1 MNQAATNQAATNQ
14 GATNQTEIPTEA
26 EVLRYFDTCSNW
38 GRWGPDDE
46 LGTLNYLSP
55 THRRA
60 AAQEVRDGVSVSCA
74 RLIPTRQVEEDF
86 SSPPLHFMTASGDAW
101 AGKVTPPE
109 TLQSAGDFVGIAFHG
124 FAVTH
129 VDSLCH
135 IFRDGLM
142 YNGRSAALVSTS
154 AGATVASVD
163 TVRDGIVG
171 RGVLLDIPRLRGK
184 DWLEPDE
191 GVFPSDLEAAEELG
205 GVTVGTGDIVLCR
218 FGMMAKRNA
227 LGPSREVFERRP
239 GLHASC
245 APWLHERQVAALGSD
260 SAQDLFPSGYP
271 ALRAPLHQ
279 VGIVAMGLC
288 LIDNCDLE
296 ALSATCRQ
304 LGRSQFLLSIGAL
317 RIENGTGSPVNP
329 IAVF

>member
-1 MNQAATNQAATNQ
+1 MPA
-14 GATNQTEIPTEA
+14 EIPSEA

-46 LGTLNYLSP
+46 LGTLNHISAE
-55 THRRA
+55 HRRA
-60 AAQEVRDGVSVSCA
+60 AARGVGDGISVSCA
-74 RLIPTRQVEEDF
+74 RLIPTLQAGEDF
-86 SSPPLHFMTASGDAW
+86 HSPPLHFMTASGDVW
-101 AGKVTPPE
+101 AGKPTPPDA
-109 TLQSAGDFVGIAFHG
+109 LQAAGDFIGLAFHG

-135 IFRDGLM
+135 VFRDGQM
-142 YNGRSAALVSTS
+142 YNGRPADLVSTA
-154 AGATVASVD
+154 AGATVAGVD
-163 TVRDGIVG
+163 TVRNGIVG
-171 RGVLLDIPRLRGK
+171 RGVLLDIPRAKGK

-191 GVFPSDLEAAEELG
+191 GVFPADLEEAERQG
-205 GVTVGTGDIVLCR
+205 GVTVGTGDILLCR
-218 FGMMAKRNA
+218 FGVMARRNA
-227 LGPSREVFERRP
+227 IGPSKEVFVRRP
-239 GLHASC
+239 GLHATC

-296 ALSATCRQ
+296 PLSATCQ
-304 LGRSQFLLSIGAL
+304 ELGRWQFLLSIGTL

>member
-1 MNQAATNQAATNQ
+1 
-14 GATNQTEIPTEA
+14 
-26 EVLRYFDTCSNW
+26 VLRYFDTCNNW
-38 GRWGPDDE
+38 NRWGPDDQ
-46 LGTLNYLSP
+46 LGTLNYITP
-55 THRRA
+55 AHRSA
-60 AAQEVRDGVSVSCA
+60 AAQAVREGVSVSCA
-74 RLIPTRQVEEDF
+74 RLIPTTRVEDDF
-86 SSPPLHFMTASGDAW
+86 HSPPLHFMTASGDAW
-101 AGKVTPPE
+101 AGKPTP
-109 TLQSAGDFVGIAFHG
+109 TDALQSAGDFVGIAFHG

-135 IFRDGLM
+135 VFRDGRM
-142 YNGRSAALVSTS
+142 YNGGSADLVSTA
-154 AGATVASVD
+154 AGATVLGVD

-171 RGVLLDIPRLRGK
+171 RGVLLDIPGVKGR

-191 GVFPSDLEAAEELG
+191 GVFPEDLQAAEERG

-218 FGMMAKRNA
+218 FGVMARRNA
-227 LGPSREVFERRP
+227 LGASKEVFVRRP

-296 ALSATCRQ
+296 ALSATCRR
-304 LGRSQFLLSIGAL
+304 LGRWQFLLTIGAL

>member
-1 MNQAATNQAATNQ
+1 MRN
-14 GATNQTEIPTEA
+14 
-26 EVLRYFDTCSNW
+26 
-38 GRWGPDDE
+38 
-46 LGTLNYLSP
+46 
-55 THRRA
+55 
-60 AAQEVRDGVSVSCA
+60 
-74 RLIPTRQVEEDF
+74 
-86 SSPPLHFMTASGDAW
+86 
-101 AGKVTPPE
+101 
-109 TLQSAGDFVGIAFHG
+109 
-124 FAVTH
+124 
-129 VDSLCH
+129 
-135 IFRDGLM
+135 
-142 YNGRSAALVSTS
+142 
-154 AGATVASVD
+154 
-163 TVRDGIVG
+163 GIVG
-171 RGVLLDIPRLRGK
+171 RGVLLDIPLVRDK

-191 GVFPSDLEAAEELG
+191 GVFPEDLEAAEALG
-205 GVTVGTGDIVLCR
+205 GVSVGTGDILLCR
-218 FGMMAKRNA
+218 FGAMARRMA
-227 LGPSREVFERRP
+227 LGPSKEVFVRRS

-304 LGRSQFLLSIGAL
+304 LGRWEFLLSIGAL